1 MKISRNPAYKAIH
14 TNKDKRY
21 VIITGGRGSGKSF
34 EVATSLVLQT
44 YAARQRILFTR
55 LTMTSAHLSIIPE
68 FIEKLELLGVEH
80 VFNINKTEI
89 FNKETNSD
97 IIFKGIKTSSGD
109 QSANLKSISGVNT
122 WVMDEA
128 EELVD
133 EETFDKIDFSIRVKD
148 QKNTI
153 YLILNPTTK
162 EHWIWKRFFEG
173 HCEYKEIDGC
183 QIPISTHPQVLHL
196 HTTYLDNLKNLN
208 ESFLENIKHLKK
220 TNFPK
225 YEQVVIGGWR
235 AKPEGVVFERWKQG
249 KFNEKLNYV
258 WGMDFGYAIDPTSL
272 VKCAVET
279 FTDEAGINEQ
289 NILYMQEYCYKPNM
303 TTDDILDLLARYVK
317 KHELIVADCA
327 EPRLIAEIRQNGY
340 NIIPARKGKDSIMAG
355 ISKMQDYEL
364 IVSPASS
371 NLMMELDNYAWDK
384 DKGKPIDNYNHII
397 DAVRYAM
404 EQLSQIA
411 TFYFK

>member
-1 MKISRNPAYKAIH
+1 MTKIQRNPAYKKIH

-34 EVATSLVLQT
+34 EIATSLVLQT
-44 YAARQRILFTR
+44 YDRSQRILFTR

-68 FIEKLELLGVEH
+68 FIEKLELLGVDH

-89 FNKETNSD
+89 TNKQTGSD

-128 EELVD
+128 EELMD
-133 EETFDKIDFSIRVKD
+133 EETFDKIDFSIRVKG

-173 HCEYKEIDGC
+173 HCKYIEIDGC

-196 HTTYLDNLKNLN
+196 HTTYLDNMNNLN
-208 ESFLENIKHLKK
+208 ESFLENVEMMKK

-235 AKPEGVVFERWKQG
+235 QKPEGVVFERWKQG
-249 KFNEKLNYV
+249 KFNDKLNYV
-258 WGMDFGYAIDPTSL
+258 WGMDFGYAIDPTTL
-272 VKCAVET
+272 TKCAVET
-279 FTDEAGINEQ
+279 IEDENY
-289 NILYMQEYCYKPNM
+289 LYMKEYCYKANM
-303 TTDDILDLLARYVK
+303 TTDDILALLERYVK
-317 KHELIVADCA
+317 KHELIVADSA
-327 EPRLIAEIRQNGY
+327 EPRLIQEIRLSGY

-355 ISKMQDYEL
+355 ISKMQDYNL
-364 IVSPASS
+364 VVDPDSR
-371 NLMMELDNYAWDK
+371 NLMTEFDNYAWDK
-384 DKGKPIDNYNHII
+384 DKGKPIDNYNHSI
-397 DAVRYAM
+397 DGIRYAM
-404 EQLSQIA
+404 EQLSQVA

>member
-1 MKISRNPAYKAIH
+1 
-14 TNKDKRY
+14 
-21 VIITGGRGSGKSF
+21 
-34 EVATSLVLQT
+34 
-44 YAARQRILFTR
+44 
-55 LTMTSAHLSIIPE
+55 
-68 FIEKLELLGVEH
+68 
-80 VFNINKTEI
+80 
-89 FNKETNSD
+89 
-97 IIFKGIKTSSGD
+97 
-109 QSANLKSISGVNT
+109 
-122 WVMDEA
+122 
-128 EELVD
+128 
-133 EETFDKIDFSIRVKD
+133 
-148 QKNTI
+148 
-153 YLILNPTTK
+153 
-162 EHWIWKRFFEG
+162 
-173 HCEYKEIDGC
+173 
-183 QIPISTHPQVLHL
+183 
-196 HTTYLDNLKNLN
+196 LKNLN

-279 FTDEAGINEQ
+279 FTDEAGVNEQ